1 MALGL
6 ILAFQV
12 MGEPRAG
19 ETWGLAPESEDNVTS
34 PLPPCGFSTQ
44 CLRGG
49 GESPLSSS
57 PPLPLPPPWV

>member
-1 MALGL
+1 MAQGL

-19 ETWGLAPESEDNVTS
+19 ETWGLAPGSEDNAAS
-34 PLPPCGFSTQ
+34 PIPPCGFSTQ

-49 GESPLSSS
+49 GNPPSPF
-57 PPLPLPPPWV
+57 PLPFPCPPPRV